1 MWLARFENSIENKE
15 IEVAA
20 TTCRREAKT
29 LAAVELAQADALRA
43 RGWQPDY
50 LTVRRRSDLFVPSK
64 GDLAGRAPLLVL
76 AAAKLGATRL
86 IDNLEFD

>member
-1 MWLARFENSIENKE
+1 MELPLALQAIANALRSG
-15 IEVAA
+15 A
-20 TTCRREAKT
+20 TD

-50 LTVRRRSDLFVPSK
+50 LTVRRRSDLLVPTRD
-64 GDLAGRAPLLVL
+64 DLAGRAPLLVL

-86 IDNLEFD
+86 IDNLEFDW